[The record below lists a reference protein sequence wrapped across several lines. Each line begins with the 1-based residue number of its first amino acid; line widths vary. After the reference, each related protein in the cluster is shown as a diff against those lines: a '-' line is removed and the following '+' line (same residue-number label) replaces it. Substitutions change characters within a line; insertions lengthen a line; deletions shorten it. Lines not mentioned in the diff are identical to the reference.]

1 MDLAFVVWQNAP
13 VLYDNCS
20 GVPPGKR
27 QASAEKSPLDAY
39 IRFLIGKRFV
49 YCNPY
54 TYPS

>member
-27 QASAEKSPLDAY
+27 QASAGKSPLDAY